1 MPAAGGA
8 IATGQSHGSYCVGE
22 VGGKVIRTNVQQDL
36 ACVASEITRS
46 ENFTRSE
53 IF

>member
-22 VGGKVIRTNVQQDL
+22 VGGKVIRTNVQDQG
-36 ACVASEITRS
+36 CVASEITRS
-46 ENFTRSE
+46 ETNVRVGR
-53 IF
+53 